1 MSKQTK
7 KEMHQNLVN
16 LLEASGLGKGFLSKK
31 EKKEFIKFVEE
42 EGETLPPKGF
52 KTGINERRFSFSK
65 DWESVDAS
73 LVELPNLQSELR
85 KKMNRGE
92 TEQLKIYIVT
102 DQKCGDETYRIKAV
116 FTDEKQAELYCVHNG
131 GQIEPRVADEQH
143 FDESKEVYIT
153 WIAHYR
159 LDGRLES
166 LEKIYTFNDSSYVL
180 TSGSSDRISVYI
192 TLAKTYSEEDAR
204 ELIQQ
209 KFDKWKEDFEKKSR
223 WKRL

>member
-16 LLEASGLGKGFLSKK
+16 LLEASGLGKDFLSEK

-52 KTGINERRFSFSK
+52 KTGLHEYRFSFSK

-85 KKMNRGE
+85 KMNRGE
-92 TEQLKIYIVT
+92 REELKIYIVT

-116 FTDEKQAELYCVHNG
+116 FTDEKQAELYCAHNG
-131 GQIEPRVADEQH
+131 GQIEPRVADKQH
-143 FDESKEVYIT
+143 FDESKEVYVT
-153 WIAHYR
+153 WGAHYR

-166 LEKIYTFNDSSYVL
+166 FEKRYTFNDSSYVL